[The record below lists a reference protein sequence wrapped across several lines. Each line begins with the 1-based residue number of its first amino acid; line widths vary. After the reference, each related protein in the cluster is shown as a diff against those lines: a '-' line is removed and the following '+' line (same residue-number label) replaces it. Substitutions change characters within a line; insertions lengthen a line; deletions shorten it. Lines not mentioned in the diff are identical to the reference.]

1 MFTEILGRVAGGEDL
16 SMDEMA
22 EAIGVIMRGECDER
36 QIALLLTA
44 LRAKGETVAEVAGAA
59 KAMRLCMTKI
69 HTRKSPLLDTC
80 GTGGDGSRT
89 FNISTAAA
97 IVASAAGA
105 TVAKHGNRGI
115 SSKSGSA
122 DVLRELGVNVDAT
135 VPQVERC
142 LDKAGICFCFAP
154 LFHHSMKHV
163 AKVRRELGV
172 PTIFN
177 LLGPLCNPA
186 GAEFQLVGVGKPDL
200 RPKLAAALQMLGT
213 KRAVVVHGSD
223 GLDEVTLETDT
234 TVSEIRDGILR
245 EFTWNPPQFGLKCS
259 GKETFQVQGPKES
272 AEIIRDVLAGKPGPA
287 RDVVVLNAAA
297 ALWTVAG
304 ENGDTETELTDF
316 AERAGQAV
324 TTGAAREKLAQLV
337 KISHA

>member
-1 MFTEILGRVAGGEDL
+1 MLGRVAGGEDL

-22 EAIGVIMRGECDER
+22 EALGMIMRGECNER

-59 KAMRLCMTKI
+59 KAMRLCMTRI
-69 HTRKSPLLDTC
+69 HTARSPLLDTC
-80 GTGGDGSRT
+80 GTGGDGSQT

-105 TVAKHGNRGI
+105 TVAKHGNRSI

-142 LDKAGICFCFAP
+142 LDEIGICFCFAP

-213 KRAVVVHGSD
+213 KRAIVVHGSD

-234 TVSEIRDGILR
+234 AVTEIRDGILN
-245 EFTWNPPQFGLKCS
+245 EFTWNPHQFGLNCS
-259 GKETFQVQGPKES
+259 GKETFQVQGPSES
-272 AEIIRDVLAGKPGPA
+272 AEIIRGVLAGKPGPA
-287 RDVVVLNAAA
+287 SDVVVLNAAA

-304 ENGDTETELTDF
+304 NHADMEADLTIF
-316 AERAGQAV
+316 AERAGQSL
-324 TTGAAREKLAQLV
+324 TSGAAREKLAQLV